1 MKKILFFALMAGFS
15 FQAQAQ
21 LNNATIEEVQRNIE
35 NVAEYVEQDMNLL
48 KEHVDHVSQDRLLE
62 ARRLMKMKYEKL
74 TSPDITKEAIGK
86 FSHSLNERLHALI
99 GDEFQKLADDERVIR
114 QLNGLSLFVNKK

>member
-1 MKKILFFALMAGFS
+1 MKKILFFALMTGFS

>member
-1 MKKILFFALMAGFS
+1 MKKILFFALMVGFGY
-15 FQAQAQ
+15 QAQAQ
-21 LNNATIEEVQRNIE
+21 LNNATIQEVQRNID
-35 NVAEYVEQDMNLL
+35 NLDKYIEQDMNLL

-74 TSPDITKEAIGK
+74 TSPNISREVVGK
-86 FSHSLNERLHALI
+86 FSHSLNERLHALL
-99 GDEFQKLADDERVIR
+99 GEEFQKLAENERVIR

>member
-48 KEHVDHVSQDRLLE
+48 KEHVDHVSQDGLLE

>member
-62 ARRLMKMKYEKL
+62 ARRLMKMKYDKL
-74 TSPDITKEAIGK
+74 TSPNITKEAIGK